1 MSNRGDELDEQDE
14 GELGDDEM
22 FSQRERYGAAAG
34 AATGDRRR
42 PRVVSDFVRRAIENT
57 VGTVSGSGSISRDTL
72 NYLLQQGDRGKRE
85 LVRIVGHEVGEFLR
99 NVDLS
104 SEVIKVLTS
113 VQVDVNA
120 SIRFR
125 PTKDGVRP
133 EVGVDA
139 NLTSP
144 PGSEGA
150 SEADPSE
157 AARTADLEKKE

>member
-1 MSNRGDELDEQDE
+1 MSNRGDEPDEQDE
-14 GELGDDEM
+14 GDFGEDEM
-22 FSQRERYGAAAG
+22 FTQRERYGA
-34 AATGDRRR
+34 GDRRR
-42 PRVVSDFVRRAIENT
+42 PRVVTDFVRRAIENT
-57 VGTVSGSGSISRDTL
+57 VGSVGVGGSISRDTL

-125 PTKDGVRP
+125 PTKDGVKP

-139 NLTSP
+139 NLT
-144 PGSEGA
+144 GA
-150 SEADPSE
+150 RDARDPQPTDGAPELDPAEAT
-157 AARTADLEKKE
+157 RTADVEKKE